1 MKKKTR
7 NRIAINLYRMANE
20 QKFNRDLI
28 DGTSKH
34 IFMVALKRL
43 KYLEPVERGE
53 YKLAVEVNDKSIARA
68 HKMYTAV
75 CMEYQA

>member
-53 YKLAVEVNDKSIARA
+53 YKLAV
-68 HKMYTAV
+68 
-75 CMEYQA
+75 